1 MFRGRTRFLAAAG
14 GALALALRATP
25 AQTQTPTSPATPLQP
40 AVVVTLDE
48 AVRRALAASPAVVR
62 GVGEVRVAR
71 SGERVAGGAYLP
83 SLALESNTM
92 RATTPS
98 PVGQPGAVG
107 GVADRTTAVGLSSTL
122 DVFTA
127 GRRGA
132 ERRQARAETTERE
145 ATLVA
150 RRYGVVLRTKRGFFD
165 VLRTGDLLRV
175 AQARVARAEEGLS
188 AARLRHNL
196 GTATGSDE
204 LRARLELTRAKQ
216 DVLQAEATRRAALFA
231 LGRMVGVDGAVGAAG
246 WNADSIRPRPL
257 PLADDALVA
266 EIEGQAPAVR
276 AATASLD
283 AAGAGIAAA
292 RSRYAPSVQLTG
304 GYRWL
309 AQPSLG
315 ANTPSTDPGGTRAL
329 ASDSPIW
336 GLRLG
341 VAYPI
346 FDGFRR
352 EDAVQRADAER
363 DASAA
368 ELADARR
375 AARADAERVLAAL
388 HVAEERIALAEEAVM
403 VARED
408 LRVITARYR
417 AGAST
422 ILERITSQVN
432 LATAETE
439 LVSVRHDYQ
448 IARAELEALA
458 GREL

>member
-1 MFRGRTRFLAAAG
+1 VSGL
-14 GALALALRATP
+14 LCCALRAAP
-25 AQTQTPTSPATPLQP
+25 AQPRAATPV
-40 AVVVTLDE
+40 AAVVTLDE

-62 GVGEVRVAR
+62 GVGDVRIAR
-71 SGERVAGGAYLP
+71 SGERVAGAAYLP

-98 PVGQPGAVG
+98 PVAQPGAVG
-107 GVADRTTAVGLSSTL
+107 GVADRTAAVGLTSTV

-132 ERRQARAETTERE
+132 ERRRARAETAESE

-150 RRYGVVLRTKRGFFD
+150 RRYGVVLQTKRGFFD
-165 VLRTGDLLRV
+165 VLRTGELLHV
-175 AQARVARAEEGLS
+175 AQARVTRAEEGLS
-188 AARLRHNL
+188 AARLRHQL

-204 LRARLELTRAKQ
+204 LRARLELARAKQ
-216 DVLQAEATRRAALFA
+216 DVLQAEAARRGALFE
-231 LGRMVGVDGAVGAAG
+231 LGRLVGVDGAVDAQAG
-246 WNADSIRPRPL
+246 GGADSLRPRPL
-257 PLADDALVA
+257 PLADDAIVA
-266 EIEGQAPAVR
+266 EIERQAPTVR

-283 AAGAGIAAA
+283 AAGAGVGAA
-292 RSRYAPSVQLTG
+292 RARYAPAVQLGG
-304 GYRWL
+304 GYRWVT
-309 AQPSLG
+309 QPSVVNG
-315 ANTPSTDPGGTRAL
+315 VSTPGSAPLWD
-329 ASDSPIW
+329 
-336 GLRLG
+336 LRLG
-341 VAYPI
+341 LSYPL

-363 DASAA
+363 DASTA

-375 AARADAERVLAAL
+375 AARSDAERVLAAL
-388 HVAEERIALAEEAVM
+388 HVAGERIALAEEAVR
-403 VARED
+403 VAQED

-458 GREL
+458 GREF